1 MAKSIRG
8 WSGLD
13 GKELAT
19 CSAMVATKLK
29 EDHALKL
36 GLCPKSSLQ
45 SFGISNSSFCFQSET
60 VGILLG
66 ET

>member
-1 MAKSIRG
+1 MAKSIWG

-45 SFGISNSSFCFQSET
+45 SSGILNSFCFQSET